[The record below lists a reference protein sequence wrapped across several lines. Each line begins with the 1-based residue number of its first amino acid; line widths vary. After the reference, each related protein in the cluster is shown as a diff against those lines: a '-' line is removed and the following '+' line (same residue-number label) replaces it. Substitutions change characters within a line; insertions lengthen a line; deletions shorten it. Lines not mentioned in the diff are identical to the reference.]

1 MAQPIV
7 VSWSE
12 ISNYRTCPHK
22 HELEYT
28 QRWQRPN
35 NPHSALGRGTLVH
48 KALEVY
54 YTALLMGKAAA
65 VAYQDALREINDY
78 RSLGIDPEVCSLI
91 EWIVDGYHEKW
102 ATEDSLEWKIVAVE
116 HRFQVPLL
124 GPTGRKS
131 RFVLK
136 GGIDLIVRD
145 RRGRLI
151 IVDHKTCAALPTDQD
166 YEMSD
171 QFGLYMWAM
180 RQIGHK
186 VFAGIHNAIKTKRNK
201 GDFPENVEL
210 WESVK
215 AEGGK
220 PGAKPV
226 PQELDARFAR
236 TWLARTDRELTTIA
250 LEAMQTAQ
258 KAYNTSLPKERQPDE
273 RKCKVMCSFK
283 DACVVGRRQSP
294 ENEVKFLKD
303 MGFVQN
309 FTRHLGE
316 PVNANSRLD

>member
-1 MAQPIV
+1 MAAPIV

-12 ISNYRTCPHK
+12 INNYRQCPHK

-28 QRWQRPN
+28 QRWQKPN
-35 NPHSALGRGTLVH
+35 NPHSPLGRGTLVH

-54 YTALLMGKAAA
+54 YTALLMGKEIAT
-65 VAYQDALREINDY
+65 AYQDALREINDY
-78 RSLGIDPEVCSLI
+78 RSLGIDREVCDLI
-91 EWIVDGYHEKW
+91 EWIVEGYHEKW
-102 ATEDSLEWKIVAVE
+102 SDEDARGWKVIAVE

-145 RRGRLI
+145 SRGRLI
-151 IVDHKTCAALPTDQD
+151 IVDHKTCATLPTDESYD
-166 YEMSD
+166 MSD

-180 RQIGHK
+180 RQAGHK
-186 VFAGIHNAIKTKRNK
+186 IFAGIHNAIKTKRNK
-201 GDFPENVEL
+201 GDFPNLVEE
-210 WESVK
+210 WERVK

-220 PGAKPV
+220 PGARPV
-226 PQELDARFAR
+226 PQEIDNRFAR
-236 TWLARTDRELTTIA
+236 TWLARTDLELTNIA

-258 KAYNTSLPKERQPDE
+258 KAYNASLPKERQPDDM
-273 RKCKVMCSFK
+273 RCKRMCGFK
-283 DACVVGRRQSP
+283 NACVIGRRQGP
-294 ENEVKFLKD
+294 EREQVFLKE
-303 MGFVQN
+303 MGFIQN

-316 PVNANSRLD
+316 PSNPNSRL